1 MKCDIIIYSKTVA
14 VGLKY
19 YPKNRSLPIV
29 MFKVWARRCAAN
41 NYLSEWQSDVLEK
54 ILQKAECFESNKPL
68 ARHLIC
74 DYEEGWE
81 IKEVTKNCISLLYEK
96 HFSKT
101 GKTLSEEPYSNKIQK
116 NFKKEIQK
124 ILQNP
129 LYKNLLLKQ
138 VHCSKYLKRT
148 RAKYCLER
156 NELDNNWY
164 YREMDKAE
172 KSFEKAVYGDE
183 KTWKHNI
190 KHELKEREFS
200 GVVVKIELI
209 QFSTLLGAYLWGFE
223 CLYES
228 YYDFKPTKEDDLSI
242 PVATVF
248 YQNGRKRLVPLT
260 CIKEYEGFCNGAN
273 IERVIKNIEA
283 VENFGSKNQITLKD
297 DGSIEIENSFL
308 YLDVDF
314 DVNKENRKL
323 VLDVANRTSL
333 GDKRTDEMFIKI
345 SDEEY
350 KSVLG
355 MMKEQMKQECGFEP
369 KLVYGET
376 NYDRLINFANCPFA
390 PELNVFR
397 NDFPREVWKDLAYS
411 PDCVRKFIKLC
422 GLPYT
427 PKAVKIFLSGHR
439 RFANFLGI
447 WKAGFRDERAI
458 DFLMNLDEIWILGS
472 IILQNGYCVNSV
484 YANSSE
490 EHLFHSIKFLFEHYD
505 EMTCAKL
512 TAEFLKNGHEDSIVV
527 DALHYMINLAQE
539 NNLSEQIIKKVGRE
553 GFTRYNHDMLMRV
566 FRQAH
571 PEKKEQFE
579 NLPIAY
585 SPEEKQLEW
594 EKDGYKFCLPEDTNR
609 LVDIGYRMN
618 ICVGHLYREKAAQK
632 KCDIVYAIKN
642 DEYEL
647 CVELRKTSANRF
659 EVVQKSAFSNHEPK
673 GKLLAAF
680 NSWRAAKN
688 VG

>member
-1 MKCDIIIYSKTVA
+1 MKCDIILYSNEAA

-19 YPKNRSLPIV
+19 YPKNRALPIV
-29 MFKVWARRCAAN
+29 MFKVWAKKCAAN

-54 ILQKAECFESNKPL
+54 LSQKAEYFESNRPVT
-68 ARHLIC
+68 RHFM
-74 DYEEGWE
+74 YERWEGTS
-81 IKEVTKNCISLLYEK
+81 IDDVMKKFFSSLYEN
-96 HFSKT
+96 HFFKA
-101 GKTLSEEPYSNKIQK
+101 GKTLSEEPHSEETQK
-116 NFKKEIQK
+116 DFKKEIQR
-124 ILQNP
+124 ILQKPNNKS
-129 LYKNLLLKQ
+129 LVLKQ

-148 RAKYCLER
+148 KSKYCLER
-156 NELDNNWY
+156 NELDNEWY
-164 YREMDKAE
+164 YRQMDKEETA
-172 KSFEKAVYGDE
+172 FEKAVYKE
-183 KTWKHNI
+183 VEAWKHNI
-190 KHELKEREFS
+190 KYELKECEFS
-200 GVVVKIELI
+200 GVVAKIEMLH
-209 QFSTLLGAYLWGFE
+209 FSTLLGVDPWGYE
-223 CLYES
+223 CVFES
-228 YYDFKPTKEDDLSI
+228 YYYFKPKKEEGFSI

-314 DVNKENRKL
+314 DVNKANHKL

-355 MMKEQMKQECGFEP
+355 KMKEQMKQECGFEP

-376 NYDRLINFANCPFA
+376 NYDRLVNFANCPFA

-397 NDFPREVWKDLAYS
+397 NDCPREVWKDLAYS

-472 IILQNGYCVNSV
+472 IILQNGYFVNSV
-484 YANSSE
+484 YTNSSE

-505 EMTCAKL
+505 EMTCAKH
-512 TAEFLKNGHEDSIVV
+512 TAEFLKNGLEDSIVV
-527 DALHYMINLAQE
+527 DALRYMI
-539 NNLSEQIIKKVGRE
+539 
-553 GFTRYNHDMLMRV
+553 D
-566 FRQAH
+566 
-571 PEKKEQFE
+571 
-579 NLPIAY
+579 
-585 SPEEKQLEW
+585 
-594 EKDGYKFCLPEDTNR
+594 
-609 LVDIGYRMN
+609 
-618 ICVGHLYREKAAQK
+618 
-632 KCDIVYAIKN
+632 
-642 DEYEL
+642 
-647 CVELRKTSANRF
+647 
-659 EVVQKSAFSNHEPK
+659 
-673 GKLLAAF
+673 
-680 NSWRAAKN
+680 
-688 VG
+688 